1 MDFHI
6 TLLSR
11 DAADRGAAL
20 FCRKLTG
27 LRRCRTVKDDLVH
40 TVVETPAYLADV
52 RATRLSEAE
61 REAIVVLVANN
72 PTAGDEIPGTGGA
85 RKLRIP
91 GRGKG
96 KSGGYRVIMFYSG
109 EDVPVF
115 PADALLKGREGESQ
129 QGGTQRAEEHF
140 GGHRRHLSKR
150 NQTQCLKSEED

>member
-1 MDFHI
+1 
-6 TLLSR
+6 
-11 DAADRGAAL
+11 
-20 FCRKLTG
+20 
-27 LRRCRTVKDDLVH
+27 VH

-115 PADALLKGREGESQ
+115 LLTLYSKGEKANLS
-129 QGGTQRAEEHF
+129 RAE
-140 GGHRRHLSKR
+140 R
-150 NQTQCLKSEED
+150 NALKSILADIVDTYRKGIRRNV